1 MNLKLIACAL
11 IFGLSLAGASGA
23 QAQAPKNMIS
33 LALKSGESVDITELY
48 WVTNCRSLLT
58 GIPEVTILEGPPGV
72 TASVTDAMVLPRFQQ
87 CSAPVKGGKLTLT
100 ANKIEDQSH
109 SMMTLRIKYKTKDGD
124 REQSLT
130 FNLALFP

>member
-1 MNLKLIACAL
+1 MKLKLIACAL
-11 IFGLSLAGASGA
+11 IFGLSLVGASGA
-23 QAQAPKNMIS
+23 QAQAPKNMLS
-33 LALKSGESVDITELY
+33 LALKSGESVDVTELY

-58 GIPEVTILEGPPGV
+58 GIPEVTVLEGPPGV

-87 CSAPVKGGKLTLT
+87 CSARVKGGKLTLT